1 MGAQVTTVMVCQGKY
16 AHDPA
21 HHEFPGADITIEG
34 IGGLLAL
41 TAGELRNAASGSVEG

>member
-1 MGAQVTTVMVCQGKY
+1 MVCRGKY

-21 HHEFPGADITIEG
+21 HHEFPEADITIEG

-41 TAGELRNAASGSVEG
+41 KKEEFTDGSLTLRF